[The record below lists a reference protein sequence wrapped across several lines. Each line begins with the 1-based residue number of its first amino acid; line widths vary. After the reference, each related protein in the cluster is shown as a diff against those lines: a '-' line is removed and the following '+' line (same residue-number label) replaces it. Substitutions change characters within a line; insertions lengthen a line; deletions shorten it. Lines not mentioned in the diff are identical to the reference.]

1 MNHANY
7 ILTFTIIHLGHAQL
21 LPQSPQNEKQSYE
34 QVIEQFILLED
45 LHGTIKKAN

>member
-7 ILTFTIIHLGHAQL
+7 ILTFTIIHLGHVQL
-21 LPQSPQNEKQSYE
+21 LPQSPRNEKQSYE

-45 LHGTIKKAN
+45 LRGTIKKAN